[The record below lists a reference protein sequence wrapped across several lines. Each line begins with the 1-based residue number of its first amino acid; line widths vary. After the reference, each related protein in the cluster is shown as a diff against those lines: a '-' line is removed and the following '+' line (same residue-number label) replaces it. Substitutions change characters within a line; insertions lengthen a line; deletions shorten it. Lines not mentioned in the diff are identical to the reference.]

1 MRLHAN
7 VEQSEN
13 PWRPTVAHLRKIS
26 HHRTSNIWHLS
37 PAEMNTGFNG
47 NDLFIASQLL
57 DALL

>member
-1 MRLHAN
+1 MKFHAN
-7 VEQSEN
+7 TEQSEN

-37 PAEMNTGFNG
+37 PVEMTTECDG
-47 NDLFIASQLL
+47 NDLFIASQLV